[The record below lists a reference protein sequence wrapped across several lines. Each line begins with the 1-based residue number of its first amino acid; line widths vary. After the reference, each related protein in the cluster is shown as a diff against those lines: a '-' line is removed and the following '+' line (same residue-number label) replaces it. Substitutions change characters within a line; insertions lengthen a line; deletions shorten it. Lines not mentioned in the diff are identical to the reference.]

1 MLDIEVL
8 IRKIARAID
17 TRRARAISMN
27 EITALNHEFGNY
39 TVESAA
45 FEALWLHLGVLGLA
59 GAELAEVSRLMGQ
72 LLQRDLRMM
81 QIDM

>member
-27 EITALNHEFGNY
+27 EITALNHEFGNH

-45 FEALWLHLGVLGLA
+45 FEALWLHLGVFGLA

-72 LLQRDLRMM
+72 LL
-81 QIDM
+81 